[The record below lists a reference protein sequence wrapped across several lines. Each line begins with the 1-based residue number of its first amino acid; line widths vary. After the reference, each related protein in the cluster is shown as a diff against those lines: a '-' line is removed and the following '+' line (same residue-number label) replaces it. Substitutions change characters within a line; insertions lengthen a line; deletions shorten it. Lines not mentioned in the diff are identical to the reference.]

1 MSQNTGKTFRSR
13 SQLIGGIAVAVVG
26 GGIGAG
32 AIFSART
39 AGFSIAWGLMGLL
52 CVAMGA
58 RLASSRIQVDR
69 GGIRVVNFFKSFH
82 LDWDGIRSFEMGRW
96 AAFPSV
102 CLIHLSDGR
111 STHAFGLQEST
122 NFPNGSAQAMV
133 DALNAELERVQ
144 PASQRPGG
152 QSTGSAQAEL
162 FGS

>member
-1 MSQNTGKTFRSR
+1 MSQNIGKTFRSR

-82 LDWDGIRSFEMGRW
+82 LDWDGTRAAGCGWVALLVRRS
-96 AAFPSV
+96 
-102 CLIHLSDGR
+102 
-111 STHAFGLQEST
+111 
-122 NFPNGSAQAMV
+122 
-133 DALNAELERVQ
+133 
-144 PASQRPGG
+144 ASY
-152 QSTGSAQAEL
+152 T
-162 FGS
+162 